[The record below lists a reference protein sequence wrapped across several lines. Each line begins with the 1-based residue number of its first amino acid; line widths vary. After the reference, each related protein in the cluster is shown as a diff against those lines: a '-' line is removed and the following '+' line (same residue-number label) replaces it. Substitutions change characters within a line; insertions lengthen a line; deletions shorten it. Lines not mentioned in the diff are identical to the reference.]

1 MIKEKTNIKIYF
13 LSWLIALSFLL
24 RLVTVYFYR
33 DMDLY
38 SLNVNEWNIL
48 LQNLIKYESYSFY
61 IFDNQL
67 IPSVYMPPIYPFF
80 LYLIK
85 VLTSFEK
92 VNLLY
97 TIIFIQIVLSTY
109 SVYLFYQI
117 NQNFFSNKLSLINS
131 IIFSIIPLNV
141 YVCGQISSVNL
152 QIIFSLLFLKFLL
165 LLMDKE
171 KISNIIFFS
180 IVSGLLILT
189 RSEFILIFIIIIL
202 FSIFNKKIKL
212 INLTKIILIVSLVI
226 SPYVIRNYVHFNQIL
241 LVKSLGYNLWKG
253 NNELSLVQGY
263 ENFENYKFKKLES
276 QLNNLKKN
284 KYYEISR
291 DNIFLNE
298 AINNL
303 TKNPLRYLNLF
314 FKKFFSF
321 YFIDLNSTYPNYYNF
336 FNIFPAT
343 ILAILSFLGL
353 FIFFEKKNIKHNY
366 LALYLFS
373 NLIIFSIFFILPR
386 YKLIILPIQIMI
398 ATHFIV
404 YFLKKITT
412 TKKKINFN

>member
-24 RLVTVYFYR
+24 RLVIVYFYR
-33 DMDLY
+33 DVDLY

-85 VLTSFEK
+85 VLTSFEEA
-92 VNLLY
+92 NLLY

-109 SVYLFYQI
+109 SVYLFYQL

-189 RSEFILIFIIIIL
+189 RGEFILIFIIIIL

-241 LVKSLGYNLWKG
+241 LVKSLGFNLWKG

-263 ENFENYKFKKLES
+263 EKF
-276 QLNNLKKN
+276 
-284 KYYEISR
+284 
-291 DNIFLNE
+291 
-298 AINNL
+298 
-303 TKNPLRYLNLF
+303 
-314 FKKFFSF
+314 
-321 YFIDLNSTYPNYYNF
+321 
-336 FNIFPAT
+336 
-343 ILAILSFLGL
+343 
-353 FIFFEKKNIKHNY
+353 
-366 LALYLFS
+366 
-373 NLIIFSIFFILPR
+373 
-386 YKLIILPIQIMI
+386 
-398 ATHFIV
+398 
-404 YFLKKITT
+404 
-412 TKKKINFN
+412 